1 LKKLAAIIKKALP
14 TVLSLAL
21 SLSLF
26 ACKKSE
32 TPTETPE
39 PTAIVTEQPTAAPT
53 EAPTAEPTL
62 DPEAQKQAEIEE
74 RVANYCSIMKLS
86 IAELNSQLEASGMSV
101 EALSEGKDLVFKY
114 TILSSVADGAPASV
128 LRESL
133 DTQGAALVQ
142 TYNALAAF
150 AGDDS
155 VRFIIRYV
163 DSREK
168 TLLNYVIDKNYEPID
183 DSALFDPNGYDSLSE
198 FVESGVLQAQ
208 FEATESMGEFAVTAN
223 VENETTLVINYTA
236 TSSLSESEIEQIRS
250 SIEKNLEVYGKEAS
264 DLMLGMIRLYVP
276 SVDADELKLVFRYY
290 TEDGSLITEFRA
302 DHLPSDV

>member
-1 LKKLAAIIKKALP
+1 MKKFISTIKKALP
-14 TVLSLAL
+14 IGLALAL
-21 SLSLF
+21 SLPLF
-26 ACKKSE
+26 ACKKAE
-32 TPTETPE
+32 TPLATPE
-39 PTAIVTEQPTAAPT
+39 PTAIVTEQPTAEPT

-62 DPEAQKQAEIEE
+62 DPEAQKQAEIEA
-74 RVANYCSIMKLS
+74 RVANYCAIMKPS
-86 IAELNSQLEASGMSV
+86 VAELSSQLEASGMSV

-198 FVESGVLQAQ
+198 FVESGALQAQ
-208 FEATESMGEFAVTAN
+208 FEAAAGMLEFNVTAT
-223 VENETTLVINYTA
+223 VENETTLVLNYTA
-236 TSSLSESEIEQIRS
+236 KRSLSESEIDRLKSEF
-250 SIEKNLEVYGKEAS
+250 EKNLLLNGKELS
-264 DLMLGMIRLYVP
+264 DMMLAMIELYVP

-290 TEDGSLITEFRA
+290 TEDGSLIMEYRA